1 MGENKKAGNGIG
13 GIISNA
19 VVDAAVPAAIGVA
32 VKVANKVIDQHPDKD
47 SHITVPELY
56 RKGFLLE
63 LDQAVK
69 LLEDCGLKSVASKVT
84 LKEAAVKYKDYS
96 DMQVIDS
103 NPKQGASVN
112 PGSIIYLKYITADVI
127 EASQKIFDDAEA
139 EKMEKKEKKAVQKL
153 EQQEKRKEAIKGVTD
168 KISKV
173 FNRKKEK

>member
-1 MGENKKAGNGIG
+1 MGENKKKSNSLSGLIIG
-13 GIISNA
+13 
-19 VVDAAVPAAIGVA
+19 AAVPAAVNIVERA
-32 VKVANKVIDQHPDKD
+32 ANKAIDQHPDKD
-47 SHITVPELY
+47 AHVTVPELY

-63 LDQAVK
+63 LDQAIK
-69 LLEDCGLKSVASKVT
+69 LLEDCGLKAVSSKVT

-112 PGSIIYLKYITADVI
+112 PGSIVYLKYITADVI
-127 EASQKIFDDAEA
+127 EASQKIYDDAEA
-139 EKMEKKEKKAVQKL
+139 EKIEKKEKKAAQKL

-168 KISKV
+168 KIGKV